1 MRARLICN
9 GVLVSRAT
17 AGILGVVTGRAVE
30 GPVFYEG
37 GRDKERKRERQDVYR
52 NKTGSWLSVS

>member
-52 NKTGSWLSVS
+52 NKT

>member
-17 AGILGVVTGRAVE
+17 AGILGVVTGRTVE

-37 GRDKERKRERQDVYR
+37 GRDKERKRERDR
-52 NKTGSWLSVS
+52 MFTGIRHEAGYL